1 MGKQTVK
8 TIFSDIGELSIRG
21 TLNLTF
27 NRTRSKKLKMS
38 NCMSSLVKYLLF
50 TTNFLIF
57 ALGLAVFGCG
67 IWVLVDQP
75 SFMNLFTQA
84 TANLDGLSDNF
95 DITLY
100 TSAAYILLVVSVLV
114 IIIAFFGCCG
124 AWKESKC
131 MLGTY
136 FVLILAMFIVMVV
149 GAVLGY
155 SGDLE
160 SIVKSPLEEALAKYN
175 DNPQNE
181 GMVAYKAAWNEVQA
195 ELRCCGVENAADWK
209 LADHDFPGS
218 FNKPEGCCKWNMGG
232 TEITDVNEVKACR
245 ESSESS
251 EATDPRYH
259 FQGCY
264 TLIENTI
271 TDNQDI
277 VVGVAIA
284 TVVVMF
290 LNMLFAFAMCT
301 MVDGDK

>member
-1 MGKQTVK
+1 
-8 TIFSDIGELSIRG
+8 
-21 TLNLTF
+21 
-27 NRTRSKKLKMS
+27 
-38 NCMSSLVKYLLF
+38 MSSLVKYLLF

-75 SFMNLFTQA
+75 SFMNLFDQA
-84 TANLDGLSDNF
+84 ASNIEGLSDSF

-114 IIIAFFGCCG
+114 VIIAFFGCCG
-124 AWKESKC
+124 AWKENKC

-155 SGDLE
+155 SGDLT
-160 SIVKSPLEEALAKYN
+160 SIVKTPLKEALAKY
-175 DNPQNE
+175 DDQPTSQE
-181 GMVAYKAAWNEVQA
+181 MTAYKATWNEVQA
-195 ELRCCGVENAADWK
+195 ELRCCGVDDVSDWSK
-209 LADHDFPGS
+209 AEHNFLSD
-218 FNKPEGCCKWNMGG
+218 FNKPAGCCKWDQEGN
-232 TEITDVNEVKACR
+232 EITAINDINICR
-245 ESSESS
+245 SSGEQANASVP
-251 EATDPRYH
+251 TYH

-284 TVVVMF
+284 IVVVMF
-290 LNMLFAFAMCT
+290 LNMLFSFALCT

>member
-100 TSAAYILLVVSVLV
+100 TSAAYILLVASVLV

-136 FVLILAMFIVMVV
+136 FVLILVLLVLVIV
-149 GAVLGY
+149 GAIMGFTVSLNAIK
-155 SGDLE
+155 E
-160 SIVKSPLEEALAKYN
+160 PLENTMKKY
-175 DNPQNE
+175 
-181 GMVAYKAAWNEVQA
+181 K
-195 ELRCCGVENAADWK
+195 
-209 LADHDFPGS
+209 
-218 FNKPEGCCKWNMGG
+218 
-232 TEITDVNEVKACR
+232 
-245 ESSESS
+245 ES
-251 EATDPRYH
+251 PV
-259 FQGCY
+259 
-264 TLIENTI
+264 
-271 TDNQDI
+271 TDNEI
-277 VVGVAIA
+277 VI
-284 TVVVMF
+284 
-290 LNMLFAFAMCT
+290 
-301 MVDGDK
+301 K